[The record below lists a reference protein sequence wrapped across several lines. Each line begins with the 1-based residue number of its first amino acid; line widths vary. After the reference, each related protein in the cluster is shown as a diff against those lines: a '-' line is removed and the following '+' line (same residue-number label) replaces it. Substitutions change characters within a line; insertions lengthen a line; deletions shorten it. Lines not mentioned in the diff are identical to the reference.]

1 METDPP
7 PAESD
12 AAPESAH
19 TSGRKSAPTVPM
31 DPRRAAGR
39 WTVEQK
45 QTIAADSL
53 TPGASPTDV
62 ARLHGISTGQLYTWR
77 RALIA
82 AQPAAVAR
90 TPGWFARV
98 DVAPRTVKQT
108 ASGTALAASAPAVT
122 VAATARA
129 PCLIEI
135 ALPDGTTLR
144 VDAQINPGALRRVL
158 AAVRP

>member
-1 METDPP
+1 MELITRG
-7 PAESD
+7 E
-12 AAPESAH
+12 
-19 TSGRKSAPTVPM
+19 
-31 DPRRAAGR
+31 RRRR

-45 QTIAADSL
+45 QTIAADSR

-82 AQPAAVAR
+82 AQPAAAAR

-98 DVAPRTVKQT
+98 DVAPRTAKQT
-108 ASGTALAASAPAVT
+108 ASGTALAASAPAVA
-122 VAATARA
+122 VGATAR
-129 PCLIEI
+129 PPDLIEI
-135 ALPDGTTLR
+135 TLPDGTTLR
-144 VDAQINPGALRRVL
+144 VDAQIDPGALRRVL